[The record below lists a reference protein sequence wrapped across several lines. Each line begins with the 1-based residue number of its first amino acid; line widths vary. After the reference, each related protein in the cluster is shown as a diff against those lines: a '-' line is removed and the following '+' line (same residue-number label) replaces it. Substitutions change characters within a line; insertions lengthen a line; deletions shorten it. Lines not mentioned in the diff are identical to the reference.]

1 MEKVVQNASTLREA
15 LTTRNGLTL
24 WEAGAILNE
33 PRDATLGV
41 LFWMAGRRQVA
52 CSLKDQQLYVTLA
65 PGGEDGTGR
74 AGSP

>member
-1 MEKVVQNASTLREA
+1 MENVARSASTLREI
-15 LTTRNGLTL
+15 LSVREGLTL
-24 WEAGAILNE
+24 WEAGAILKE

-41 LFWMAGRRQVA
+41 LLWMAGRRQVA

-65 PGGEDGTGR
+65 PGKDDGGQ